1 MAHDD
6 ACLCYECLNHN
17 NCIPLLNPRWIC
29 LMPQKINEILI
40 GPLDR
45 LQSDCLFEVKESKN
59 NSFHI
64 LTQYAYPNFI
74 TRMIT
79 IIIITPTPYIIKP
92 GELLAS
98 MCPVTIENVIEE
110 FQGNLFLYLFFSSSS
125 LTIFLLKPFFV
136 YFRSKENVVR
146 KRTKV
151 KR

>member
-1 MAHDD
+1 
-6 ACLCYECLNHN
+6 
-17 NCIPLLNPRWIC
+17 
-29 LMPQKINEILI
+29 MPQKINEILI

-74 TRMIT
+74 TGMIT
-79 IIIITPTPYIIKP
+79 ITIITPTPYIIKP

-110 FQGNLFLYLFFSSSS
+110 FQGNLFLYLFFFFFFFFNHFFYFNNFLSISDLKKSS
-125 LTIFLLKPFFV
+125 TE
-136 YFRSKENVVR
+136 EN
-146 KRTKV
+146 TS
-151 KR
+151 

>member
-29 LMPQKINEILI
+29 LIPQKINEILI
-40 GPLDR
+40 GPLDH
-45 LQSDCLFEVKESKN
+45 LQADCLFEVKESKN

-74 TRMIT
+74 TGMIT
-79 IIIITPTPYIIKP
+79 ITIITPTPYVIKP

-98 MCPVTIENVIEE
+98 MCTVTIENVIEE
-110 FQGNLFLYLFFSSSS
+110 FQGNIFLYLFFSSLTILSS
-125 LTIFLLKPFFV
+125 LTIFV
-136 YFRSKENVVR
+136 YFRSKENR
-146 KRTKV
+146 LLRHLLF
-151 KR
+151 RH

>member
-1 MAHDD
+1 
-6 ACLCYECLNHN
+6 
-17 NCIPLLNPRWIC
+17 
-29 LMPQKINEILI
+29 
-40 GPLDR
+40 
-45 LQSDCLFEVKESKN
+45 VKESKN

-110 FQGNLFLYLFFSSSS
+110 FQGNLFLYRYLFFSSSSS

>member
-110 FQGNLFLYLFFSSSS
+110 FQGKLFLYLFF
-125 LTIFLLKPFFV
+125 LLLLLLL
-136 YFRSKENVVR
+136 
-146 KRTKV
+146 
-151 KR
+151 